1 VRAGQLRHRVTLQQ
15 RAAGSPQQHASGEPD
30 DAWSDV
36 ATVWAAVEPL
46 AGREL
51 FAAQA
56 HHSEVTGRIR
66 LRYREGITAAM
77 RFTFEGRIYN
87 IVAPI
92 DSSER
97 HRELAFF
104 VAEGVNDG

>member
-1 VRAGQLRHRVTLQQ
+1 VTLQQ

-30 DAWSDV
+30 DAWTDV
-36 ATVWAAVEPL
+36 VTVWAAVEPL

-51 FAAQA
+51 FAAQQ

-66 LRYREGITAAM
+66 LRYREGVTAAM
-77 RFTFEGRIYN
+77 RFVFEARIYN
-87 IVAPI
+87 IVAQI
-92 DSSER
+92 DGEER
-97 HRELAFF
+97 HRELSFY

>member
-1 VRAGQLRHRVTLQQ
+1 VTLQQ

-36 ATVWAAVEPL
+36 ATLWAAVEPL

-51 FAAQA
+51 FAAQQ

-66 LRYREGITAAM
+66 IRYRAGVTAAM
-77 RFTFEGRIYN
+77 RFVFEERVYN
-87 IVAPI
+87 IVAQI
-92 DSSER
+92 DSAER
-97 HRELAFF
+97 HRELAFL